1 MDFSKQFRLM
11 RRRRFLA
18 GSAALLAA
26 PAIMKTGAVRAQGAP
41 IRVGLVTPKTGP
53 LAFFSAPDE
62 YVLSQ
67 YADALAEGANG
78 RPIEIIVKDSQ
89 SNPNRASEVAAGLIL
104 DEEVS
109 LLLSAGG
116 PANVNPVADQAEL
129 NEVPSISTA
138 CPWQP
143 FVMGRGSNPKDGFE
157 MTYLFAFGLEDA
169 IRAYLSLWEGAE
181 TNGNVG
187 VIFANDADGNAW
199 GNAEFGFPPNLTKAG
214 YNVTDP
220 GRHQPM
226 LDDFTAYIT
235 AFNSARTDIVMG
247 TMIPPDFLSFWGQ
260 AQQQGLRPKIATIG
274 KSLLLPAVPTAMG
287 PASDKLSTE
296 MAWHPGLPYTS
307 GTTGQSAGEI
317 ADGWEAATGKPWIQV
332 IGLKHALIDL
342 CVDVLRRT
350 DDPSDPASVIA
361 AIKGTDAETT
371 LGRANWGASPIANVA
386 KHNIFGGQWHYS
398 EAGPQL
404 EIATNVG
411 IEAVP
416 VTRPLELMGA

>member
-1 MDFSKQFRLM
+1 MKTKM
-11 RRRRFLA
+11 NRRGFVR

-26 PAIMKTGAVRAQGAP
+26 PAIMHTGAVRAQATP
-41 IRVGLVTPKTGP
+41 IKVGLVTPKTGP
-53 LAFFSAPDE
+53 LAFFSAPDDFA
-62 YVLSQ
+62 LAQ
-67 YADALAEGANG
+67 FADALSEGVNG

-89 SNPNRASEVAAGLIL
+89 SNPNRASDVASELIL
-104 DEEVS
+104 EDEVS

-129 NEVPSISTA
+129 NGVPSLSAA

-169 IRAYLSLWEGAE
+169 IKAYLSLWEGQE

-187 VIFANDADGNAW
+187 VVFANDADGNAW
-199 GNAEFGFPPNLTKAG
+199 GDAEFGFPPNLMKAG

-220 GRHQPM
+220 GRHNPM
-226 LDDFTAYIT
+226 LDDFSSYIG
-235 AFNSARTDIVMG
+235 AFKAAPTDIVMG
-247 TMIPPDFLSFWGQ
+247 TMIPPDFITFWSQ
-260 AQQQGLRPKIATIG
+260 SQQQDLRPKIATIG
-274 KSLLLPAVPTAMG
+274 KSLLLPAVPASMG
-287 PASDKLSTE
+287 PVSDKLSTE
-296 MAWHPGLPYTS
+296 MAWHPALPFKS
-307 GTTGQSAGEI
+307 GTTGQSCREI
-317 ADGWEAATGKPWIQV
+317 ADAWEAETGGPWIQV

-350 DDPSDPASVIA
+350 DDATDPDSVLA
-361 AIKGTDAETT
+361 AITSTDADTA
-371 LGRANWGASPIANVA
+371 LGKANWSNSPIANVA
-386 KHNIFGGQWHYS
+386 KHTIFGGQWHYTES
-398 EAGPQL
+398 GPQL

-411 IEAVP
+411 VEGVE